1 MRLWWKHM
9 EFPPEE
15 AVQNLKERA
24 GVSEQDRKYKKS
36 KSRPSR
42 TVNQG
47 FRGIEKESAE
57 EEINLSYHVYSN
69 QT

>member
-1 MRLWWKHM
+1 M

-15 AVQNLKERA
+15 AVQNLKEGA
-24 GVSEQDRKYKKS
+24 GASEQDRKYKKT
-36 KSRPSR
+36 KSQPSR

-47 FRGIEKESAE
+47 FREIEKESTE